1 MSTLVGAVGAGSLDG
16 FAIGALVSGTCFLAI
31 TVRKRQAE
39 TARYAPVTAGGW
51 LREHVTAAE
60 TLGSAGG
67 YRSRHRLGDPVP
79 GRAPRD
85 AAFPGALPGS
95 ARPGMTPP
103 DPQPPDATIPDGGL
117 PRQAIPGG
125 AHRGRSV
132 PGGALP
138 DGGLPAGGSR
148 RAAFPGGAHRGRS
161 VPGEA
166 FPDGGLPAG
175 VPRRAAFPDSAFPG
189 RSSRERSR
197 PGAELPD
204 LSFPDGSFGTARR
217 PDARRL
223 PRHAAPAV
231 GLSSKVNN
239 WMAGLLNDLA
249 LASGAHG

>member
-132 PGGALP
+132 PG
-138 DGGLPAGGSR
+138 
-148 RAAFPGGAHRGRS
+148 
-161 VPGEA
+161 EA